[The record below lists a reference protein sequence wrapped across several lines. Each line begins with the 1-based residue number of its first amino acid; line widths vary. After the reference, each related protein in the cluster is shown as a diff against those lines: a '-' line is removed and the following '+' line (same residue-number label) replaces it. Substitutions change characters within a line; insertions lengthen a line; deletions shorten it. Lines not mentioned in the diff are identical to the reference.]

1 MRTPKWVSII
11 AACVLA
17 VLGALALD
25 ALAFRTP
32 WYISNLEPDSS
43 TGLFELILAR
53 EQDAQKRN
61 GDNMVV
67 TLGDS
72 RFAYAPRLSNEVTAQ
87 TGYVF
92 RHAGV
97 AGSDARAWYYMMRDL
112 DPTRRRYRAVVFG
125 MNDYDD
131 EDEFSNPN
139 DDIRALHY
147 VIARLRL
154 EDVAEFAMSFDSPAL
169 RWEAFRDGIW
179 KGTVFQ
185 ADMLAFLSHPKYRL
199 GEVAFDRHGFEEWT
213 YGYLETP
220 RSMEGLSIDWK
231 TMKATMPPTF
241 DENQVD
247 TVKNA
252 LLREPAPQTGRV
264 AAFRR
269 HWLGKIID
277 LLPRLAHQNHLPAAG
292 ARASGAPGQ
301 PGAQAQ
307 QFDPRIRRRA
317 PTSCWS
323 PSTPSIRWSV
333 PNCSATRIHLNR
345 EGIARFSPMMAVEVG
360 RLLDRGRPKGGPV
373 TGHALQH
380 RQFLRFSDAWC
391 WPFSTPARGPSASTF
406 CWPPAT
412 SSTDAGTT
420 SSSPCCSP

>member
-269 HWLGKIID
+269 HWLGKMIDYYRGSPTKIIF
-277 LLPRLAHQNHLPAAG
+277 LRLARGPVVRPDNLVHKL
-292 ARASGAPGQ
+292 S
-301 PGAQAQ
+301 
-307 QFDPRIRRRA
+307 
-317 PTSCWS
+317 S
-323 PSTPSIRWSV
+323 SIREFAARPNVLLV
-333 PNCSATRIHLNR
+333 PEHAFDSLERPELFKDAIHLNR
-345 EGIARFSPMMAVEVG
+345 AGIARFSPMMAVEVG
-360 RLLDRGRPKGGPV
+360 RLLDQAAAQK
-373 TGHALQH
+373 A
-380 RQFLRFSDAWC
+380 
-391 WPFSTPARGPSASTF
+391 AR
-406 CWPPAT
+406 
-412 SSTDAGTT
+412 
-420 SSSPCCSP
+420 